1 MVKVPFQN
9 VFEARGKQNG
19 FELVSH
25 VRLRRDVPVTH
36 STHRL
41 GDAFIL
47 PKASTSVDCIVRKKY
62 VEKIP
67 CSLSHLTDLID
78 MLGGR
83 YLEPERLLNH
93 LLQGVGCAVTYTRSF
108 WYLNGFSALPKMGR

>member
-1 MVKVPFQN
+1 M
-9 VFEARGKQNG
+9 
-19 FELVSH
+19 SH
-25 VRLRRDVPVTH
+25 VRLRREGVPVTH

-47 PKASTSVDCIVRKKY
+47 PKASKSVDCIVRKKY

-83 YLEPERLLNH
+83 YFEPECLLNH

-108 WYLNGFSALPKMGR
+108 WYLNGFSVLRQTGSLSSRGHGHQLE